1 VIQVYSLMHVAS
13 ALLLVAATF
22 SAFAAPA
29 PARKRNLLILAGV
42 LSLLMLTGGFGLMAR
57 MGYEFAPWLYI
68 KIACWLILSGM
79 AGLAFRRPHLVGR
92 LTIIT
97 ASVILLAVWSVYY
110 KPGYASLVG

>member
-1 VIQVYSLMHVAS
+1 MHVAS

-29 PARKRNLLILAGV
+29 PERKRGVLILAGV

-57 MGYEFAPWLYI
+57 LGYEFAPWLYV
-68 KIACWLILSGM
+68 KISCWIVLSAM
-79 AGLAFRRPHLVGR
+79 AGLAFRRPHLAGK
-92 LTIIT
+92 LTILT
-97 ASVILLAVWSVYY
+97 AAVIAVAVWSVYY